1 MNGGT
6 LSGGVVIALAA
17 TLWLAY
23 LVPTWLRRRDYL
35 NAERNAV
42 RLQQTLRILAE
53 TAEAPEEV
61 HVEATAREVARQ
73 QRLLKKVQAKADA
86 AARAHAASEARA
98 AARLAAREEA
108 LADDGAAFPSVSPL
122 RQRATDSLR
131 EPDAAADETQAF
143 DVRQDVLTHAEGTRN
158 TARAP
163 RSDAAPSSQERADA
177 RPMARQGAHSGISAA
192 ARAEHDRAFAH
203 AVRRTRL
210 MTTLVVLASLVGIGF
225 GVYSL
230 ITAGSWWVLVAS
242 AALLVCAFAVLR
254 RLAVQVA
261 AHKAARR
268 TRVEVVRQNP
278 ELYDHALHTEPEPVE
293 DEPVDA
299 SWQPQPLPKPMYQ
312 SPGSR
317 AAAAMASV
325 DAAVALRRAAARAE
339 LEERAAR
346 LAAAQVPTIQPQ
358 KERPAEQPA
367 AQAAGTAVTAGASTA
382 SAPAA
387 PQKPPSRYARMGVV
401 DDVQSE
407 HIDLDEALRR
417 RRAAG

>member
-1 MNGGT
+1 MTGGT

-17 TLWLAY
+17 ALWLAY

-73 QRLLKKVQAKADA
+73 QKVLKKARAKADA
-86 AARAHAASEARA
+86 AARAVSSTPPASEKRPV
-98 AARLAAREEA
+98 LTREE
-108 LADDGAAFPSVSPL
+108 
-122 RQRATDSLR
+122 R
-131 EPDAAADETQAF
+131 
-143 DVRQDVLTHAEGTRN
+143 
-158 TARAP
+158 
-163 RSDAAPSSQERADA
+163 
-177 RPMARQGAHSGISAA
+177 
-192 ARAEHDRAFAH
+192 DRAFAR

-210 MTTLVVLASLVGIGF
+210 ATSGVMLAALVGIGA

-230 ITAGSWWVLVAS
+230 VMAASWWLLAASVVLM
-242 AALLVCAFAVLR
+242 LCAFGVQR
-254 RLAVQVA
+254 RLAAQVVAHRSARQERPRAVQADPELFDHVQ
-261 AHKAARR
+261 HIEPE
-268 TRVEVVRQNP
+268 RVEPKRDV
-278 ELYDHALHTEPEPVE
+278 
-293 DEPVDA
+293 
-299 SWQPQPLPKPMYQ
+299 SWKPQPLPKPLYQ

-325 DAAVALRRAAARAE
+325 DAAVALRRAAVRAE

-346 LAAAQVPTIQPQ
+346 IAASQVPTL
-358 KERPAEQPA
+358 PA
-367 AQAAGTAVTAGASTA
+367 ATA
-382 SAPAA
+382 APAA
-387 PQKPPSRYARMGVV
+387 TLPAAAPSAGERTSQPSRYTRMGVV
-401 DDVQSE
+401 ADVQGE

>member
-17 TLWLAY
+17 ALWLAY

-73 QRLLKKVQAKADA
+73 QRLLKKVQGKADA

-98 AARLAAREEA
+98 AARFAAMEEA
-108 LADDGAAFPSVSPL
+108 QPDDGPTFPSVSPS
-122 RQRATDSLR
+122 RQRAADAVG
-131 EPDAAADETQAF
+131 EPDASPDETRAI
-143 DVRQDVLTHAEGTRN
+143 DDLGAEPAEPERTHRRTEGSRSYDAQRPTPTRTN
-158 TARAP
+158 AQPAAP
-163 RSDAAPSSQERADA
+163 RIT
-177 RPMARQGAHSGISAA
+177 HSGISAA

-210 MTTLVVLASLVGIGF
+210 MTTGVVLASLVGIGF

-230 ITAGSWWVLVAS
+230 ATAGSWWVLAAS
-242 AALLVCAFAVLR
+242 AALLVCAVAVLR
-254 RLAVQVA
+254 RLAQQVA
-261 AHKAARR
+261 AHNAARR

-278 ELYDHALHTEPEPVE
+278 ELYDHALHAEPETVE
-293 DEPVDA
+293 DEPVDV

-339 LEERAAR
+339 LEQRAAR
-346 LAAAQVPTIQPQ
+346 IAAAQVPTIQPQ
-358 KERPAEQPA
+358 KERPVEQPA
-367 AQAAGTAVTAGASTA
+367 APAVSSGAQVA
-382 SAPAA
+382 SDP
-387 PQKPPSRYARMGVV
+387 PTPPKPPSRYARMGMV

>member
-61 HVEATAREVARQ
+61 RVEATARDVARQ
-73 QRLLKKVQAKADA
+73 QKLLKKVRAQADA

-98 AARLAAREEA
+98 AASAPKAALPAPERR
-108 LADDGAAFPSVSPL
+108 G
-122 RQRATDSLR
+122 DSGR
-131 EPDAAADETQAF
+131 
-143 DVRQDVLTHAEGTRN
+143 G
-158 TARAP
+158 
-163 RSDAAPSSQERADA
+163 RAD
-177 RPMARQGAHSGISAA
+177 
-192 ARAEHDRAFAH
+192 RAERDRAFAH

-210 MTTLVVLASLVGIGF
+210 ATSGVVVASLVGVGF

-230 ITAGSWWVLVAS
+230 IMAESWGLLAAS
-242 AALLVCAFAVLR
+242 AALLVCALAVLR
-254 RLAVQVA
+254 RLGQQVA
-261 AHKAARR
+261 AHRIARGE
-268 TRVEVVRQNP
+268 RVRVIRQSP
-278 ELYDHALHTEPEPVE
+278 KPYDHALYDHALYAEPAPVAE
-293 DEPVDA
+293 EQKQRDV
-299 SWQPQPLPKPMYQ
+299 SWAPRPLPKPMHL

-317 AAAAMASV
+317 AATAMASL

-339 LEERAAR
+339 LEQRAAR
-346 LAAAQVPTIQPQ
+346 LAAAQVPTLPTIAEPATVTLPARQEPAKTADAQ
-358 KERPAEQPA
+358 PAEPVTVQPA
-367 AQAAGTAVTAGASTA
+367 A
-382 SAPAA
+382 
-387 PQKPPSRYARMGVV
+387 PSRYARMGML

-407 HIDLDEALRR
+407 HIDLDVALRR